1 MIKIGIADDHQLFLK
16 SLSLML
22 QSFGNY
28 TVVVEALNGKDLQ
41 KKMLQKNIVPD
52 IMLLDVNMPQMD
64 GYETALWLNKT
75 YPKVKLVALSMNN
88 NEDAI
93 IKMIKSG
100 CCSYLM
106 KDTHPDELE
115 IALNT
120 IIEKGYYNSDSTNI
134 DFRKLIQPEYDR
146 EELPINENEKEFLK
160 LACSDMRYKEIA
172 QAMGLSERTIDGYRE
187 SLFLKFKVKSR
198 VGLCLEAIR
207 KKVIS
212 L

>member
-41 KKMLQKNIVPD
+41 EKMKQKNIVPD

-64 GYETALWLNKT
+64 GYETALWLNKA
-75 YPKVKLVALSMNN
+75 YPDIKLVALSMNN

-93 IKMIKSG
+93 IMMIKAG

-120 IIEKGYYNSDSTNI
+120 INEKGYYNSDSTNI
-134 DFRKLIQPEYDR
+134 NFRKLLQTE
-146 EELPINENEKEFLK
+146 NEKEVFSIAEHEKEFLK

-172 QAMGLSERTIDGYRE
+172 QQMGLSERTIDGYRE

>member
-22 QSFGNY
+22 QSFNNY

-41 KKMLQKNIVPD
+41 EKIQQKKIVPD
-52 IMLLDVNMPQMD
+52 IMLLDVNMPHMD
-64 GYETALWLNKT
+64 GYETAVWLHKT

-88 NEDAI
+88 NEDSI
-93 IKMIKSG
+93 IRMIKAG

-115 IALNT
+115 IALNA
-120 IIEKGYYNSDSTNI
+120 INEKGFYNSDSTNI
-134 DFRKLIQPEYDR
+134 DFRKLVQTETENESLI
-146 EELPINENEKEFLK
+146 ISENEKIFLK
-160 LACSDMRYKEIA
+160 LACTDLTYKDISQKMSLA
-172 QAMGLSERTIDGYRE
+172 ERTIDGYRE
-187 SLFLKFKVKSR
+187 ALFQKFKVKSR

>member
-41 KKMLQKNIVPD
+41 EKIKQKNVVPD
-52 IMLLDVNMPQMD
+52 IMLLDVNMPRMD
-64 GYETALWLNKT
+64 GYETALWLSKT
-75 YPKVKLVALSMNN
+75 YPQVKLVALSMNN

-93 IKMIKSG
+93 IKMIKAG

-106 KDTHPDELE
+106 KDAHPDELE
-115 IALNT
+115 IALNE
-120 IIEKGYYNSDSTNI
+120 IQEKGFYNSDSINI
-134 DFRKLIQPEYDR
+134 NFRKLVQTD
-146 EELPINENEKEFLK
+146 NEVLIIAEHEKEFLK

-172 QAMGLSERTIDGYRE
+172 QQMGLSERTIDGYRE
-187 SLFLKFKVKSR
+187 ALFLKFKVKSR